1 MSSEQT
7 FDQPA
12 YIRDAYLREL
22 STRII
27 EVTDNNVVLEDTVFY
42 PTGGGQPGDSGWLIS
57 TSTRN
62 SGETYQ
68 VVSTRR
74 CRETGQIIHELA
86 DDAPELHAGD
96 QVSLKLDWERRYSHM
111 RFHTCMHL
119 LCSLIPA
126 GVTGGALTDQKARL
140 DFCLNDHPLPEKQ
153 NLSIQL
159 NELIEQDLPII
170 IEHLDEKVLDE
181 QPELVRTMSVQPPRG
196 TGQLRM
202 IRVKDTDFQPCG
214 GTHVASTAEI
224 GRVRVAKV
232 ESKGKNNKRI
242 QIVFD

>member
-27 EVTDNNVVLEDTVFY
+27 EVTDNNVVLEDTVFF
-42 PTGGGQPGDSGWLIS
+42 PTGGGQPGDSGWLTS
-57 TSTRN
+57 TSN
-62 SGETYQ
+62 SVETYQ
-68 VVSTRR
+68 VINTRR
-74 CRETGQIIHELA
+74 CHETGQVIHELA
-86 DDAPELHAGD
+86 DSAPELSAND
-96 QVSLKLDWERRYSHM
+96 QVSLILDWERRYSHM
-111 RFHTCMHL
+111 RLHTCMHL

-140 DFCLNDHPLPEKQ
+140 DFCLNDHLLPDKQ
-153 NLSIQL
+153 DLSSQL
-159 NELIEQDLPII
+159 NQLIEQDLPVT
-170 IEHLDEKVLDE
+170 IEYLDEKVLDE

-214 GTHVASTAEI
+214 GTHVANTAEI
-224 GRVRVAKV
+224 GRVRVSRI

-242 QIVFD
+242 QIIFD